1 MTAAQGR
8 TDSVEQMSDGD
19 RRVDADGKLHG
30 GRPGGRI
37 VVADSSNGSG
47 TGTTRGGGDTT
58 PKNGK

>member
-1 MTAAQGR
+1 MA
-8 TDSVEQMSDGD
+8 DGD
-19 RRVDADGKLHG
+19 RRVDANGKLHG

-47 TGTTRGGGDTT
+47 TGTGGGGGTT